1 MAEEG
6 VYDDVTCVE
15 LSELDGGERVERMV
29 DIYMSADAVR
39 AQDTSTQT
47 ETPTQQTGGVN
58 SRCRNS
64 ELTYNDNFY

>member
-1 MAEEG
+1 MAPG

-15 LSELDGGERVERMV
+15 MTAVDRGEMGEWMLNL
-29 DIYMSADAVR
+29 YMNVDAVG
-39 AQDTSTQT
+39 ALDTSTWR

-64 ELTYNDNFY
+64 ELTNNDNFY